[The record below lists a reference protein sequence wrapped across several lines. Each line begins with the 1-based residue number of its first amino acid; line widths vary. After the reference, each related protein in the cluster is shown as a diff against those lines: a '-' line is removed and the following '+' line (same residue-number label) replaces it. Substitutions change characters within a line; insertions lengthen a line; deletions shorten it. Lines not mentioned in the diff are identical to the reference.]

1 MTKILTVLTF
11 VLVCGLCVA
20 QSSPDSISYQA
31 VVRDLMGN
39 ELGNETVTIEFAIRA
54 GSPAGT
60 IAFEE
65 FHSLI
70 STNQFGLFTAMIG
83 NGVPTGNGQFNTLS
97 AIPWESQIYF
107 LEVRAAIPGQGST
120 QVIGVSQMLTVP
132 YAFYASR
139 AGTVANEA
147 DGDPENELIQDF
159 SLSGTTLTIS
169 ESDIEYSVD
178 LSSLNEAGDTDSSNE
193 LITGMNLDNQFQLQI
208 NEGVASQTVD
218 LDPVAH
224 ATWDENTTAIYNVDK
239 RIGVGTTT
247 PNSTLEVSGS
257 LGMSV
262 TILNGEN
269 YDLNASPT
277 NESTVIFLCNVTTQN
292 VTISLIPASTC
303 PGRVY
308 KFRKMFNNASTT
320 NTVNIVANSG
330 ETIDGL
336 PIYTMTNMYA
346 EYLSIVSNGSAW
358 YVIEH
363 SKE

>member
-1 MTKILTVLTF
+1 MTKIVTVLTF
-11 VLVCGLCVA
+11 AVVSALCNA

-31 VVRDLMGN
+31 VVRDLLGS
-39 ELGNETVTIEFAIRA
+39 ELANETVTIEFAVRA
-54 GSPAGT
+54 GSPVGA
-60 IAFEE
+60 IVFEE

-70 STNQFGLFTAMIG
+70 ATNQFGLFTAMIG
-83 NGVPTGNGQFNTLS
+83 NGVPTGNGQFSNLS

-147 DGDPENELIQDF
+147 DGDPQNELIQDF
-159 SLSGTTLTIS
+159 SLSSTTLTIT
-169 ESDIEYSVD
+169 ENDIEYAVD
-178 LSSLNEAGDTDSSNE
+178 LSSLNDAGDTDSSNE
-193 LITGMNLDNQFQLQI
+193 LITGMTLDDQFQLVV
-208 NEGVASQTVD
+208 NEGVSSQAINMEP
-218 LDPVAH
+218 LAH
-224 ATWDENTTAIYNVDK
+224 ATWNENVTSVYNVDK
-239 RIGVGTTT
+239 RIGVGTSA
-247 PNSTLEVSGS
+247 PKSTLEVAGS
-257 LGMSV
+257 LGLGV

-269 YDLNASPT
+269 YDLNANST

-292 VTISLIPASTC
+292 VLISLIPASTC
-303 PGRVY
+303 AGRVY

-320 NTVNIVANSG
+320 NNVNIVAASG

-336 PIYTMTNMYA
+336 PVYTMTNMYA
-346 EYLSIVSNGSAW
+346 EYISIVSSGSAW